1 MKRFLTFLSALALL
15 AGLVLAAGEAGD
27 PAVSLSYLE
36 SVFSP
41 ALEEECSR
49 RVSVAFGGAYAEGLR
64 AAADSR
70 ALARLESLRESA
82 RTPREAMGTLLFK
95 KDDLLTLLPGCRL
108 SPKYGTLSPLSG
120 PLSDVSRG
128 RAASGALAA
137 GTLYMAGDVCELR
150 VESPSC
156 EVTLRGAYR
165 LAPSGEPD
173 YGSLARVLN
182 ALGLFQGAGAR
193 VGYNLEAGASRA
205 EGLVMFLRLLG
216 LEDEALAFG
225 GGCPFSDV
233 PDSHWAR
240 PYAAYAYAEGLTAG
254 TGPGRFSPDEPVTC
268 QQYATF
274 LLRALH
280 CAEGEDFSYETVLE
294 DLPRLDLLTATE
306 VSSLRAGNFS
316 RAQMVYLSYRAL
328 FGVDRRSGKLLLNEL
343 CQNGTVGAENIGPAL
358 SLALGGPIKPPA

>member
-1 MKRFLTFLSALALL
+1 MKRFLTFLTALVLL
-15 AGLVLAAGEAGD
+15 AGLVLAAGEADD

-36 SVFSP
+36 SVFTP
-41 ALEEECSR
+41 TLEDEWAR
-49 RVSVAFGGAYAEGLR
+49 RVSAAFGGAYAENLR

-70 ALARLESLRESA
+70 ALARLDSLRA
-82 RTPREAMGTLLFK
+82 AAQTDREAVGTLLLK
-95 KDDLLTLLPGCRL
+95 KDDLLTLLPGCKL
-108 SPKYGTLSPLSG
+108 SPKYGTLNPVSG
-120 PLSDVSRG
+120 HLSDVSGG
-128 RAASGALAA
+128 RAASGPLSAE
-137 GTLYMAGDVCELR
+137 TLYMAGDVCELR
-150 VESPSC
+150 VGSASC
-156 EVTLRGAYR
+156 EVTLHGAYR

-182 ALGLFQGAGAR
+182 ALGLFRGAGVR

-225 GGCPFSDV
+225 DGCPFSDV
-233 PDSHWAR
+233 PASHWAR
-240 PYAAYAYAEGLTAG
+240 PYVAYAYAEGLTAG

-280 CAEGEDFSYETVLE
+280 CTEGEDFSYETVLE
-294 DLPRLDLLTATE
+294 DLPRLDLLTGSE
-306 VSSLRAGNFS
+306 VSSLCAGSFL

-328 FGVDRRSGKLLLNEL
+328 FGVDRQSGKLLLNEL
-343 CQNGTVGAENIGPAL
+343 CQSGTVGADQLGPAL
-358 SLALGGPIKPPA
+358 SLALGGPIK